1 MDNHLMIFESADFG
15 RVRSVLKDGAPWFV
29 AVDVCKALGLNQVT
43 RAMSRLDS
51 DEGGLLEVPHPQNA
65 DKTIEINAVSE
76 AGLYHL
82 ILCSKKPEAKAFK
95 RWITHEVIP
104 SIRKHGAYMTDSL
117 LDALE
122 AHPEAVPEYLNRLR
136 SENARNREL
145 TRRLR
150 LALPKAEYYDAFV
163 DPADCTNI
171 RTTAK
176 ELGVP
181 EKQFTRYL
189 EEKKY
194 LFRDKNRK
202 LFPRAVKKSAGLF
215 LVRDFYTERGKLGHY
230 TLITQ
235 RASGIFWRERMKF
248 CLNNAFNPL
257 AVPSGGDEYGKTLAK
272 ADFHRGRT
280 RPAGAGT
287 SCPQGGQGGG

>member
-1 MDNHLMIFESADFG
+1 MNNHLMIFENPEFG
-15 RVRSVLKDGAPWFV
+15 AVRSILIDGDPWFV
-29 AVDVCKALGLNQVT
+29 AADVCKALELEKTN
-43 RAMSRLDS
+43 RALSRLDD
-51 DEGGLLEVPHPQNA
+51 DEKGAHSVSTPGGRQRMS
-65 DKTIEINAVSE
+65 IISE
-76 AGLYHL
+76 SGLYSL
-82 ILCSKKPEAKAFK
+82 ILGSRKPEAKAFK

-145 TRRLR
+145 NRRLR

-202 LFPRAVKKSAGLF
+202 LFPRAVKKSADLF

-230 TLITQ
+230 TLIT
-235 RASGIFWRERMKF
+235 
-248 CLNNAFNPL
+248 
-257 AVPSGGDEYGKTLAK
+257 
-272 ADFHRGRT
+272 
-280 RPAGAGT
+280 PAGKRHFLERT
-287 SCPQGGQGGG
+287 DEILFE

>member
-1 MDNHLMIFESADFG
+1 MNSDLMIFENPEFG
-15 RVRSVLKDGAPWFV
+15 AVRSILIDGEPWFV
-29 AVDVCKALGLNQVT
+29 AADVCKALELEKTN
-43 RAMSRLDS
+43 RALSRLDD
-51 DEGGLLEVPHPQNA
+51 DEKGAHSVSTPGGRQRMS
-65 DKTIEINAVSE
+65 IISE
-76 AGLYHL
+76 SGLYSL
-82 ILCSKKPEAKAFK
+82 ILGSRKPEARAFK

-230 TLITQ
+230 TLIT
-235 RASGIFWRERMKF
+235 
-248 CLNNAFNPL
+248 
-257 AVPSGGDEYGKTLAK
+257 
-272 ADFHRGRT
+272 
-280 RPAGAGT
+280 PAGKRHFLERT
-287 SCPQGGQGGG
+287 DEILFE

>member
-1 MDNHLMIFESADFG
+1 MNNNLMIFENPEFG
-15 RVRSVLKDGAPWFV
+15 AVRSILIDGEPWFV
-29 AVDVCKALGLNQVT
+29 AADVCKALELEKTN
-43 RAMSRLDS
+43 RALSRLDD
-51 DEGGLLEVPHPQNA
+51 DEKGAHSVSTPGGRQRMS
-65 DKTIEINAVSE
+65 IISE
-76 AGLYHL
+76 SGLYSL
-82 ILCSKKPEAKAFK
+82 ILGSRKPEARAFK

-145 TRRLR
+145 NRRLR

-171 RTTAK
+171 RTTAN

-230 TLITQ
+230 TLIT
-235 RASGIFWRERMKF
+235 
-248 CLNNAFNPL
+248 
-257 AVPSGGDEYGKTLAK
+257 
-272 ADFHRGRT
+272 
-280 RPAGAGT
+280 PAGKRHFLERT
-287 SCPQGGQGGG
+287 DEILFE

>member
-1 MDNHLMIFESADFG
+1 MNNNLMIFENPEFG
-15 RVRSVLKDGAPWFV
+15 AVRSILIDSDPWFV
-29 AVDVCKALGLNQVT
+29 AADVCKALELEKTN
-43 RAMSRLDS
+43 RALSRLDD
-51 DEGGLLEVPHPQNA
+51 DEKGAHSVSTPGGRQRMS
-65 DKTIEINAVSE
+65 IISE
-76 AGLYHL
+76 SGLYSL
-82 ILCSKKPEAKAFK
+82 ILGSRKPEARAFK

-215 LVRDFYTERGKLGHY
+215 LVRDFYTERGKMGHY
-230 TLITQ
+230 TLIT
-235 RASGIFWRERMKF
+235 
-248 CLNNAFNPL
+248 
-257 AVPSGGDEYGKTLAK
+257 
-272 ADFHRGRT
+272 
-280 RPAGAGT
+280 PAGKRHFLERT
-287 SCPQGGQGGG
+287 DEILFE

>member
-43 RAMSRLDS
+43 RAMSRLDP

-82 ILCSKKPEAKAFK
+82 ILCSKKPEARAFK

-136 SENARNREL
+136 SENARN
-145 TRRLR
+145 
-150 LALPKAEYYDAFV
+150 
-163 DPADCTNI
+163 

-230 TLITQ
+230 TLIT
-235 RASGIFWRERMKF
+235 
-248 CLNNAFNPL
+248 
-257 AVPSGGDEYGKTLAK
+257 
-272 ADFHRGRT
+272 
-280 RPAGAGT
+280 PAGKRHFLERT
-287 SCPQGGQGGG
+287 DEILFE

>member
-1 MDNHLMIFESADFG
+1 MNNNLMIFENPEFG
-15 RVRSVLKDGAPWFV
+15 ALRSILIDSDPWFV
-29 AVDVCKALGLNQVT
+29 AADVCKALELEKTN
-43 RAMSRLDS
+43 RALSRLDD
-51 DEGGLLEVPHPQNA
+51 DEKGAHSVSTPGGRQRMS
-65 DKTIEINAVSE
+65 IISE
-76 AGLYHL
+76 SGLYSL
-82 ILCSKKPEAKAFK
+82 ILGSRKPEARAFK

-145 TRRLR
+145 NRRLR

-230 TLITQ
+230 TLIT
-235 RASGIFWRERMKF
+235 
-248 CLNNAFNPL
+248 
-257 AVPSGGDEYGKTLAK
+257 
-272 ADFHRGRT
+272 
-280 RPAGAGT
+280 PAGKRHFLERT
-287 SCPQGGQGGG
+287 DEILFE

>member
-1 MDNHLMIFESADFG
+1 MNSNLMIFENPEFG
-15 RVRSVLKDGAPWFV
+15 AVRSILIDSDPWFV
-29 AVDVCKALGLNQVT
+29 AADVCKALELEKTN
-43 RAMSRLDS
+43 RALSRLDD
-51 DEGGLLEVPHPQNA
+51 DEKGAHSVSTPGGRQRMS
-65 DKTIEINAVSE
+65 IISE
-76 AGLYHL
+76 SGLYSL
-82 ILCSKKPEAKAFK
+82 ILGSRKPEARAFK

-145 TRRLR
+145 NRRLR

-230 TLITQ
+230 TLIT
-235 RASGIFWRERMKF
+235 
-248 CLNNAFNPL
+248 
-257 AVPSGGDEYGKTLAK
+257 
-272 ADFHRGRT
+272 
-280 RPAGAGT
+280 PAGKRHFLERT
-287 SCPQGGQGGG
+287 DEILFE

>member
-1 MDNHLMIFESADFG
+1 MNNNLMIFENPEFG
-15 RVRSVLKDGAPWFV
+15 AIRSILIDGEPWFV
-29 AVDVCKALGLNQVT
+29 AADVCKALELEKTN
-43 RAMSRLDS
+43 RALSRLDD
-51 DEGGLLEVPHPQNA
+51 DEKGAHSVSTPGGRQRMS
-65 DKTIEINAVSE
+65 IISE
-76 AGLYHL
+76 SGLYSL
-82 ILCSKKPEAKAFK
+82 ILGSRKPEARAFK

-176 ELGVP
+176 DLGVP

-230 TLITQ
+230 TLIT
-235 RASGIFWRERMKF
+235 
-248 CLNNAFNPL
+248 
-257 AVPSGGDEYGKTLAK
+257 
-272 ADFHRGRT
+272 
-280 RPAGAGT
+280 PAGKRHFLERT
-287 SCPQGGQGGG
+287 DEILFE

>member
-1 MDNHLMIFESADFG
+1 MNNNLMIFENPEFG
-15 RVRSVLKDGAPWFV
+15 AVRSILIDSDPWFV
-29 AVDVCKALGLNQVT
+29 AADVCKALELEKTN
-43 RAMSRLDS
+43 RALSRLDD
-51 DEGGLLEVPHPQNA
+51 DEKGAHSVSTPGGRQRMS
-65 DKTIEINAVSE
+65 IISE
-76 AGLYHL
+76 SGFYSL
-82 ILCSKKPEAKAFK
+82 ILGSRKPEARAFK

-145 TRRLR
+145 NRRLR

-230 TLITQ
+230 TLIT
-235 RASGIFWRERMKF
+235 
-248 CLNNAFNPL
+248 
-257 AVPSGGDEYGKTLAK
+257 
-272 ADFHRGRT
+272 
-280 RPAGAGT
+280 PAGKRHFLERT
-287 SCPQGGQGGG
+287 DEILFE

>member
-1 MDNHLMIFESADFG
+1 MSIISES
-15 RVRSVLKDGAPWFV
+15 
-29 AVDVCKALGLNQVT
+29 
-43 RAMSRLDS
+43 
-51 DEGGLLEVPHPQNA
+51 
-65 DKTIEINAVSE
+65 
-76 AGLYHL
+76 GLYSL
-82 ILCSKKPEAKAFK
+82 ILGSRKPEARAFK

-117 LDALE
+117 LNALE

-145 TRRLR
+145 TCRLR

-215 LVRDFYTERGKLGHY
+215 LVRDFYTECGKLGHY
-230 TLITQ
+230 TLIT
-235 RASGIFWRERMKF
+235 
-248 CLNNAFNPL
+248 
-257 AVPSGGDEYGKTLAK
+257 
-272 ADFHRGRT
+272 
-280 RPAGAGT
+280 PAGKRHFLERT
-287 SCPQGGQGGG
+287 DEILFE

>member
-1 MDNHLMIFESADFG
+1 MNNNLMIFENPEFG
-15 RVRSVLKDGAPWFV
+15 AVRSILIDGEPWFV
-29 AVDVCKALGLNQVT
+29 AADVCKALELEKTN
-43 RAMSRLDS
+43 RALSRLDD
-51 DEGGLLEVPHPQNA
+51 DEKGAHSVSTPGGRQRMS
-65 DKTIEINAVSE
+65 IISE
-76 AGLYHL
+76 SGLYSL
-82 ILCSKKPEAKAFK
+82 ILGSRKPEARAFK

-230 TLITQ
+230 TLIT
-235 RASGIFWRERMKF
+235 
-248 CLNNAFNPL
+248 
-257 AVPSGGDEYGKTLAK
+257 
-272 ADFHRGRT
+272 
-280 RPAGAGT
+280 PAGKRHFLERT
-287 SCPQGGQGGG
+287 DEILFE

>member
-1 MDNHLMIFESADFG
+1 MNNNLMIFENPDFG
-15 RVRSVLKDGAPWFV
+15 AVRSILIDGDPWFV
-29 AVDVCKALGLNQVT
+29 AADVCKALEIEKTN
-43 RAMSRLDS
+43 RALSRLDD
-51 DEGGLLEVPHPQNA
+51 DEKGAHSVSTPGGRQRMS
-65 DKTIEINAVSE
+65 IISE
-76 AGLYHL
+76 SGLYSL
-82 ILCSKKPEAKAFK
+82 ILGSRKPEARAFK

-145 TRRLR
+145 TRCLR

-215 LVRDFYTERGKLGHY
+215 LVRDFYTERGKMGHY
-230 TLITQ
+230 TLIT
-235 RASGIFWRERMKF
+235 
-248 CLNNAFNPL
+248 
-257 AVPSGGDEYGKTLAK
+257 
-272 ADFHRGRT
+272 
-280 RPAGAGT
+280 PAGKRHFLERT
-287 SCPQGGQGGG
+287 DEILFE

>member
-1 MDNHLMIFESADFG
+1 MENKLMIFENDAFG
-15 RVRSVLKDGAPWFV
+15 KVRTLNLNGEPWFV
-29 AVDVCKALGLNQVT
+29 AADVCKALELGNPSMTVE
-43 RAMSRLDS
+43 RLDD
-51 DEGGLLEVPHPQNA
+51 DEKGISTIDTLGGKQRMA
-65 DKTIEINAVSE
+65 IINE
-76 AGLYHL
+76 PGLYSL
-82 ILCSKKPEAKAFK
+82 VITSRKPEAKAFK

-145 TRRLR
+145 NRRLR

-230 TLITQ
+230 TLIT
-235 RASGIFWRERMKF
+235 
-248 CLNNAFNPL
+248 
-257 AVPSGGDEYGKTLAK
+257 
-272 ADFHRGRT
+272 
-280 RPAGAGT
+280 PAGKRHFLERT
-287 SCPQGGQGGG
+287 DEILFE

>member
-1 MDNHLMIFESADFG
+1 MNNNLMIFENPEFG
-15 RVRSVLKDGAPWFV
+15 AVRSILIDGDPWFV
-29 AVDVCKALGLNQVT
+29 AADVCKALELEKTN
-43 RAMSRLDS
+43 RALSRLDD
-51 DEGGLLEVPHPQNA
+51 DEKGAHSVSTPGGRQRMS
-65 DKTIEINAVSE
+65 IISE
-76 AGLYHL
+76 SGLYSL
-82 ILCSKKPEAKAFK
+82 ILGSRKPEAKAFK

-145 TRRLR
+145 NRRLR

-230 TLITQ
+230 TLIT
-235 RASGIFWRERMKF
+235 
-248 CLNNAFNPL
+248 
-257 AVPSGGDEYGKTLAK
+257 
-272 ADFHRGRT
+272 
-280 RPAGAGT
+280 PAGKRHFLERT
-287 SCPQGGQGGG
+287 DEILFE

>member
-1 MDNHLMIFESADFG
+1 MNNNLMIFENPEFG
-15 RVRSVLKDGAPWFV
+15 AIRSILIDGEPWFV
-29 AVDVCKALGLNQVT
+29 AADVCKALELEKTN
-43 RAMSRLDS
+43 RALSRLDD
-51 DEGGLLEVPHPQNA
+51 DEKGAHSVSTPGGRQRMS
-65 DKTIEINAVSE
+65 IISE
-76 AGLYHL
+76 SGLYSL
-82 ILCSKKPEAKAFK
+82 ILGSRKPEARAFK

-230 TLITQ
+230 TLIT
-235 RASGIFWRERMKF
+235 
-248 CLNNAFNPL
+248 
-257 AVPSGGDEYGKTLAK
+257 
-272 ADFHRGRT
+272 
-280 RPAGAGT
+280 PAGKRHFLERT
-287 SCPQGGQGGG
+287 DEILFE

>member
-1 MDNHLMIFESADFG
+1 MNNNLMIFENPEFG
-15 RVRSVLKDGAPWFV
+15 ELRSLRMNGEPWFV
-29 AVDVCKALGLNQVT
+29 AADVCKALELEKTN
-43 RAMSRLDS
+43 RALSRLDD
-51 DEGGLLEVPHPQNA
+51 DEKGAHSVSTPGGRQRMS
-65 DKTIEINAVSE
+65 IISE
-76 AGLYHL
+76 SGLYSL
-82 ILCSKKPEAKAFK
+82 ILGSRKPEARAFK

-145 TRRLR
+145 NRRLR

-194 LFRDKNRK
+194 LFRDRNRK

-230 TLITQ
+230 TLIT
-235 RASGIFWRERMKF
+235 
-248 CLNNAFNPL
+248 
-257 AVPSGGDEYGKTLAK
+257 
-272 ADFHRGRT
+272 
-280 RPAGAGT
+280 PAGKRHFLERT
-287 SCPQGGQGGG
+287 DEILFE

>member
-1 MDNHLMIFESADFG
+1 MDNHLIIFENPEFG
-15 RVRSVLKDGAPWFV
+15 ELRSLHMNGEPWFV
-29 AVDVCKALGLNQVT
+29 GRDVAAALGYGNGKSLN
-43 RAMSRLDS
+43 
-51 DEGGLLEVPHPQNA
+51 
-65 DKTIEINAVSE
+65 NAVSNHVDDE
-76 AGLYHL
+76 DKGVTEMMTPGGKQKVIIINESGLYSL
-82 ILCSKKPEAKAFK
+82 VLSSKLESAKKFK
-95 RWITHEVIP
+95 RWVTSEVLP

-150 LALPKAEYYDAFV
+150 IALPKAEYYDAFV

-181 EKQFTRYL
+181 EKQFTQYL

-230 TLITQ
+230 TLIT
-235 RASGIFWRERMKF
+235 
-248 CLNNAFNPL
+248 
-257 AVPSGGDEYGKTLAK
+257 
-272 ADFHRGRT
+272 
-280 RPAGAGT
+280 PAGKRHFLERT
-287 SCPQGGQGGG
+287 DEILFE

>member
-1 MDNHLMIFESADFG
+1 MENNLMIFENPEFG
-15 RVRSVLKDGAPWFV
+15 AVRSILIDGDPWFV
-29 AVDVCKALGLNQVT
+29 AADVCKALEIEKTNRALN
-43 RAMSRLDS
+43 RLDD
-51 DEGGLLEVPHPQNA
+51 DEKGAHSVSTPGGRQRMS
-65 DKTIEINAVSE
+65 IISE
-76 AGLYHL
+76 SGLYSL
-82 ILCSKKPEAKAFK
+82 ILGSRKPEARAFK

-230 TLITQ
+230 TLIT
-235 RASGIFWRERMKF
+235 
-248 CLNNAFNPL
+248 
-257 AVPSGGDEYGKTLAK
+257 
-272 ADFHRGRT
+272 
-280 RPAGAGT
+280 PAGKRHFLERT
-287 SCPQGGQGGG
+287 DEILFE

>member
-1 MDNHLMIFESADFG
+1 MNEMKLFENPEFG
-15 RVRSVLKDGAPWFV
+15 AIRTVEVGGEPWLVGKDV
-29 AVDVCKALGLNQVT
+29 AQALGYSDTSDALKRHVDPEDKLT
-43 RAMSRLDS
+43 RRFADSGQSR
-51 DEGGLLEVPHPQNA
+51 EMY
-65 DKTIEINAVSE
+65 IINES
-76 AGLYHL
+76 GLYSL
-82 ILCSKKPEAKAFK
+82 VLSSKLPGAKKFK
-95 RWITHEVIP
+95 RWVTAEVLP

-230 TLITQ
+230 TLIT
-235 RASGIFWRERMKF
+235 
-248 CLNNAFNPL
+248 
-257 AVPSGGDEYGKTLAK
+257 
-272 ADFHRGRT
+272 
-280 RPAGAGT
+280 PAGKRHFLERT
-287 SCPQGGQGGG
+287 DEILFE

>member
-1 MDNHLMIFESADFG
+1 MNSDLMIFENPEFG
-15 RVRSVLKDGAPWFV
+15 AVRSILIDGEPWFV
-29 AVDVCKALGLNQVT
+29 AADVCKALELEKTN
-43 RAMSRLDS
+43 RALSRLDD
-51 DEGGLLEVPHPQNA
+51 DEKGAHSVSTPGGRQRMS
-65 DKTIEINAVSE
+65 IISE
-76 AGLYHL
+76 SGLYSL
-82 ILCSKKPEAKAFK
+82 ILGSRKPEAKAFK

-136 SENARNREL
+136 SENARNWEL
-145 TRRLR
+145 NRRLR

-230 TLITQ
+230 TLIT
-235 RASGIFWRERMKF
+235 
-248 CLNNAFNPL
+248 
-257 AVPSGGDEYGKTLAK
+257 
-272 ADFHRGRT
+272 
-280 RPAGAGT
+280 PAGKRHFLERT
-287 SCPQGGQGGG
+287 DEILFE

>member
-1 MDNHLMIFESADFG
+1 MNNNLMNFENPEFG
-15 RVRSVLKDGAPWFV
+15 AVRSILIDGDPWFV
-29 AVDVCKALGLNQVT
+29 AADVCKALELEKTN
-43 RAMSRLDS
+43 RALSRLDD
-51 DEGGLLEVPHPQNA
+51 DEKGAHSVSTPGGRQRMS
-65 DKTIEINAVSE
+65 IISE
-76 AGLYHL
+76 SGLYSL
-82 ILCSKKPEAKAFK
+82 ILGSRKPEARAFK

-150 LALPKAEYYDAFV
+150 IALPKAEYYDAFV

-230 TLITQ
+230 TLIT
-235 RASGIFWRERMKF
+235 
-248 CLNNAFNPL
+248 
-257 AVPSGGDEYGKTLAK
+257 
-272 ADFHRGRT
+272 
-280 RPAGAGT
+280 PAGKRHFLERT
-287 SCPQGGQGGG
+287 DEILFE

>member
-1 MDNHLMIFESADFG
+1 MNNNLMIFENPEFG
-15 RVRSVLKDGAPWFV
+15 AVRSILIDSDPWFV
-29 AVDVCKALGLNQVT
+29 AADVCKALELEKTN
-43 RAMSRLDS
+43 RALSRLDD
-51 DEGGLLEVPHPQNA
+51 DEKGAHSVSTPGGRQRMS
-65 DKTIEINAVSE
+65 IISE
-76 AGLYHL
+76 SGLYSL
-82 ILCSKKPEAKAFK
+82 ILGSRKPEARAFK

-122 AHPEAVPEYLNRLR
+122 AHPEAVPEYLSRLR

-145 TRRLR
+145 NRRLR

-230 TLITQ
+230 TLIT
-235 RASGIFWRERMKF
+235 
-248 CLNNAFNPL
+248 
-257 AVPSGGDEYGKTLAK
+257 
-272 ADFHRGRT
+272 
-280 RPAGAGT
+280 PAGKRHFLERT
-287 SCPQGGQGGG
+287 DEILFE

>member
-1 MDNHLMIFESADFG
+1 MNNNLMIFENPEFG
-15 RVRSVLKDGAPWFV
+15 AVRSILIDSDPWFV
-29 AVDVCKALGLNQVT
+29 AADVCKALELEKTN
-43 RAMSRLDS
+43 RALSRLDD
-51 DEGGLLEVPHPQNA
+51 DEKGAHSVSTPGGRQRMS
-65 DKTIEINAVSE
+65 IISE
-76 AGLYHL
+76 SGLYSL
-82 ILCSKKPEAKAFK
+82 ILGSRKPEARAFK

-150 LALPKAEYYDAFV
+150 IALPKAEYYDAFV

-230 TLITQ
+230 TLIT
-235 RASGIFWRERMKF
+235 
-248 CLNNAFNPL
+248 
-257 AVPSGGDEYGKTLAK
+257 
-272 ADFHRGRT
+272 
-280 RPAGAGT
+280 PAGKRHFLERT
-287 SCPQGGQGGG
+287 DEILFEQRF

>member
-1 MDNHLMIFESADFG
+1 MNSNLMIFENPEFG
-15 RVRSVLKDGAPWFV
+15 AVRSILIDGDPWFV
-29 AVDVCKALGLNQVT
+29 GKDVASSLGYRNHRKALLDHVDGEDKLDGVT
-43 RAMSRLDS
+43 IRDPIGR
-51 DEGGLLEVPHPQNA
+51 GQKP
-65 DKTIEINAVSE
+65 IFISE
-76 AGLYHL
+76 SGLYSL
-82 ILCSKKPEAKAFK
+82 ILSSKLERAKKFK
-95 RWITHEVIP
+95 RWVTAEVLP

-230 TLITQ
+230 TLIT
-235 RASGIFWRERMKF
+235 
-248 CLNNAFNPL
+248 
-257 AVPSGGDEYGKTLAK
+257 
-272 ADFHRGRT
+272 
-280 RPAGAGT
+280 PAGKRHFLERT
-287 SCPQGGQGGG
+287 DEILFE

>member
-1 MDNHLMIFESADFG
+1 MNNNLMIFENPEFG
-15 RVRSVLKDGAPWFV
+15 AVRSILIDGDPWFV
-29 AVDVCKALGLNQVT
+29 AADVCKALELEKTN
-43 RAMSRLDS
+43 RALSRLDD
-51 DEGGLLEVPHPQNA
+51 DEKGAHSVSTPGGRQRMS
-65 DKTIEINAVSE
+65 IISE
-76 AGLYHL
+76 SGLYSL
-82 ILCSKKPEAKAFK
+82 ILGSRKPEARAFK

-150 LALPKAEYYDAFV
+150 LALPKAEYYNAFV

-230 TLITQ
+230 TLIT
-235 RASGIFWRERMKF
+235 
-248 CLNNAFNPL
+248 
-257 AVPSGGDEYGKTLAK
+257 
-272 ADFHRGRT
+272 
-280 RPAGAGT
+280 PAGKRHFLERT
-287 SCPQGGQGGG
+287 DEILFE

>member
-1 MDNHLMIFESADFG
+1 MNSDLMIFENPDFG
-15 RVRSVLKDGAPWFV
+15 AVRSILIDGDPWFV
-29 AVDVCKALGLNQVT
+29 AADVCKALEIEKTN
-43 RAMSRLDS
+43 RALSRLDD
-51 DEGGLLEVPHPQNA
+51 DEKGAHSVSTPGGRQRMS
-65 DKTIEINAVSE
+65 IISE
-76 AGLYHL
+76 SGLYSL
-82 ILCSKKPEAKAFK
+82 ILGSRKPEARAFK

-230 TLITQ
+230 TLIT
-235 RASGIFWRERMKF
+235 
-248 CLNNAFNPL
+248 
-257 AVPSGGDEYGKTLAK
+257 
-272 ADFHRGRT
+272 
-280 RPAGAGT
+280 PAGKRHFLERT
-287 SCPQGGQGGG
+287 DEILFE

>member
-1 MDNHLMIFESADFG
+1 MNNNLMNFENPEFG
-15 RVRSVLKDGAPWFV
+15 AVRSILIDSDPWFV
-29 AVDVCKALGLNQVT
+29 AADVCKALELEKTN
-43 RAMSRLDS
+43 RALSRLDD
-51 DEGGLLEVPHPQNA
+51 DEKGAHSVSTPGGRQRMS
-65 DKTIEINAVSE
+65 IISE
-76 AGLYHL
+76 SGLYSL
-82 ILCSKKPEAKAFK
+82 ILGSRKPEARAFK

-230 TLITQ
+230 TLIT
-235 RASGIFWRERMKF
+235 
-248 CLNNAFNPL
+248 
-257 AVPSGGDEYGKTLAK
+257 
-272 ADFHRGRT
+272 
-280 RPAGAGT
+280 PAGKRHFLERT
-287 SCPQGGQGGG
+287 DEILFE